1 MLDTKSAELNY
12 EYEELTPLPP
22 SRRRRRLE
30 ELAPAVV
37 AQAGE
42 EAIMV
47 TGQDKP
53 AEMIGSNERVVDLSG
68 GNVDTHVR
76 LAQTIME
83 TVRVRRELESFGDAR
98 IEPDRV
104 FLKLENVRGGN
115 DAAVFY
121 VYVGLPEETRPGTAP
136 GEPRRHALL
145 SSAYRRPAA
154 RQAAGEMVSIKC
166 SRSLTSSIRF
176 MLAEILLP
184 SRNTPSASSRVRVI
198 QCRLAGFLSAA

>member
-1 MLDTKSAELNY
+1 
-12 EYEELTPLPP
+12 
-22 SRRRRRLE
+22 
-30 ELAPAVV
+30 
-37 AQAGE
+37 
-42 EAIMV
+42 MV

-76 LAQTIME
+76 LAQTGME
-83 TVRVRRELESFGDAR
+83 AVASSRELSFGDAR

-104 FLKLENVRGGN
+104 FLKLENVRGVTTLRCSTCMS
-115 DAAVFY
+115 AY
-121 VYVGLPEETRPGTAP
+121 PREPTRNST
-136 GEPRRHALL
+136 RRTSQARSL
-145 SSAYRRPAA
+145 SSAYRRPAP
-154 RQAAGEMVSIKC
+154 RQAAEEMVSIKC

-184 SRNTPSASSRVRVI
+184 SRTFPSASSRVRVI